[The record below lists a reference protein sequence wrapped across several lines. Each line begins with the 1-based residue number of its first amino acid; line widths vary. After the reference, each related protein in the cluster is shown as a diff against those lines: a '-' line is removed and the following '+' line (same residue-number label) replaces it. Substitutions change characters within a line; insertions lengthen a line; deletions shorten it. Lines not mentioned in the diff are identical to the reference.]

1 MSDDQDQD
9 PAELDQAKLLQE
21 LVNQNKELLARL
33 DQEQQANKQ
42 LLEKMGRRS
51 DGSLNGGYV
60 FQDGQI
66 HFNDPKL
73 SDEKLW
79 DKMESEGGVL
89 G

>member
-1 MSDDQDQD
+1 MSDDQD
-9 PAELDQAKLLQE
+9 PAELDEAQLLRQ
-21 LVNQNKELLARL
+21 LVEQNKELLARL

-42 LLEKMGRRS
+42 LMEKMGHRS
-51 DGSLNGGYV
+51 DGSLAGGYV
-60 FQDGQI
+60 FQDGQV